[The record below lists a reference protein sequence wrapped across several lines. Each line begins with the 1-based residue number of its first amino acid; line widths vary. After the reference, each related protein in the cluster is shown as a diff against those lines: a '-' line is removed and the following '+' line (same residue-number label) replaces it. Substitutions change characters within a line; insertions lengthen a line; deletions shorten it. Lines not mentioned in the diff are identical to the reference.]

1 MGNVFDVFGR
11 AEDAGPG
18 EPPTP
23 PPPLLP
29 AQRLDESG
37 TEYVA
42 LWH

>member
-1 MGNVFDVFGR
+1 MVRVFGVLGR

-18 EPPTP
+18 EPPP
-23 PPPLLP
+23 PP
-29 AQRLDESG
+29 AQRLEESG